1 MTLLTDAIAFAASA
15 HEGATRRGTDVPYI
29 VHPME
34 AAAIA
39 ASMTDDEAVLA
50 AAVLHDVSEDCGVTL
65 GELRE
70 RFGERVAA
78 LVAHESQLRPGDPC
92 QSWEARKQEALDR
105 IACGSRE
112 TRIIALSDKLSN
124 MRAIHRDYQDIGDA
138 VFYRFHQRDK
148 SRYAWYYK
156 SCVELLE
163 EELGETDAWRELR
176 LRVEMVFGS
185 AEKSE
190 IA

>member
-1 MTLLTDAIAFAASA
+1 MTKLTDAIAFAARA
-15 HEGATRRGTDVPYI
+15 HEGATRKGTNLPYI

-39 ASMTDDEAVLA
+39 ATITDDEDVLA

-65 GELRE
+65 SELRA

-78 LVAHESQLRPGDPC
+78 LVAHESQTRPGDPC
-92 QSWEARKQEALDR
+92 QSWEARKQEALDK
-105 IACGSRE
+105 IACGSRQ
-112 TRIIALSDKLSN
+112 TRILALADKLSN

-148 SRYAWYYK
+148 SRYAWYYR
-156 SCVELLE
+156 SCASLLKD
-163 EELGETDAWRELR
+163 ELGETDAWRELS
-176 LRVEMVFGS
+176 LRVELVFGET
-185 AEKSE
+185 EKSE